1 MIMTDSKLNN
11 DRTFVD
17 RPDQNG
23 PDQTIVDFID
33 DTNAPSGYDS
43 ESQPIGYLII
53 KNGNYRGRV
62 FQLVEKTT
70 VGRKEGNIIV
80 RDPQMSRRHARITQ
94 ENDKFF
100 IEDLNTINGT
110 LVNGTV
116 VTGKQLL
123 KQDDILLVGETQF
136 EFKFLG

>member
-1 MIMTDSKLNN
+1 MTDSTLNN

-17 RPDQNG
+17 RPDQKE

-33 DTNAPSGYDS
+33 DTPAPSGP
-43 ESQPIGYLII
+43 ESKRHPIGYLII
-53 KNGNYRGRV
+53 KNGSYRGRV

-70 VGRKEGNIIV
+70 IGRKEGNIIV

-94 ENDKFF
+94 DDDRFF

-116 VTGKQLL
+116 VTDKQLL

>member
-1 MIMTDSKLNN
+1 MTDCTLNN

-17 RPDQNG
+17 RPDQKE

-33 DTNAPSGYDS
+33 DGPSPSGS
-43 ESQPIGYLII
+43 ESKRQPIGYLII
-53 KNGNYRGRV
+53 KNGSYRGRV

-70 VGRKEGNIIV
+70 IGRKEGNIIV

-94 ENDKFF
+94 DDDRFF

-116 VTGKQLL
+116 VTDKQLL